1 MSSAITSLFL
11 YTDPISI
18 GVFSVELDWSVAMG
32 TAAAIATAAFITD
45 VAKGPVRVA
54 DSVTEAAPANR
65 QTSYRWWISISVQ
78 AQVTA

>member
-32 TAAAIATAAFITD
+32 AAAAIATAAFVTD
-45 VAKGPVRVA
+45 IAKGPVKVA
-54 DSVTEAAPANR
+54 DSVTEAAAAANR
-65 QTSYRWWISISVQ
+65 QTSYRW
-78 AQVTA
+78 